1 MKNITAG
8 IIGAAFGGIVGF
20 CAGAYKSNKTIK
32 QLQNEMNEME
42 MFYEEQ
48 IGKLEER
55 MDEISK
61 KVESKT
67 KYVID
72 DEEVETADDMDFED
86 EQYAEAV
93 EKATGNKVIKEQ
105 DNYENVVI
113 TEEDVVPVNS
123 TDVDDLIDAHKVRIE
138 DVWLFSC
145 GTLTKE
151 DKDVPIRDPYR
162 FISYEIL
169 YKLRDLP
176 SDAYD
181 EELREDIFPY
191 FVWNKKRGVVYSI
204 SKDDRRYEE
213 YDQLVH

>member
-32 QLQNEMNEME
+32 QMQNEMNEME

-67 KYVID
+67 KYMID

-93 EKATGNKVIKEQ
+93 EKATGNKVIKMEK
-105 DNYENVVI
+105 NI
-113 TEEDVVPVNS
+113 HPMFEDEAME
-123 TDVDDLIDAHKVRIE
+123 LIDTHKARLE
-138 DVWLFSC
+138 EVWLFSC
-145 GTLTKE
+145 GTLTRGDKE
-151 DKDVPIRDPYR
+151 TPIVDANRH
-162 FISYEIL
+162 ISYEIL
-169 YKLRDLP
+169 NKL
-176 SDAYD
+176 SDIPEDGDEVYD
-181 EELREDIFPY
+181 FPY
-191 FVWNKKRGVVYSI
+191 FVYNESESTVYEI
-204 SKDDRRYEE
+204 MKDDKTYRE
-213 YDQLVH
+213 YMATV